1 MKSFILF
8 LFSLW
13 VFSHGLHAQSSFT
26 KPTGEKPGGHIKEY
40 FAGLNNL
47 GLDHNEN
54 HWLTGSKQ
62 KPTRTHNPYSDIK
75 QQLDSLIYDT
85 WLDDEVWGEAGK
97 SVYTFDEFGRQ
108 TSVTEFFVSMF
119 RTDWIPYYRYE
130 YSYDD
135 NGQMIEFRSFLYEE
149 NNWLVMGKILYSYDD
164 QGNELLSVNYSW
176 DALTEN
182 WIPSRK
188 QEYAYND
195 EGSRTLYSMY
205 DWVEDVW
212 VADRR
217 YLYTYNIEGLMILEE
232 FQYWQPTIEDWGN
245 YQKTENN
252 YDEDGHLLE
261 ETQFYWNDEATD
273 WDPLW
278 KRQFFFSP
286 EGLPTHYLDFSWEN
300 GGWLEQYKKTYEF
313 DDNGNMVQ
321 GIDYW
326 WSNNAWA
333 PQYRYDYFFDEWNN
347 IVMMID
353 YEWDNEFSRWAEGHR
368 TDISYDINFTYD
380 DLILPD
386 LGEGS
391 ETMFQYM
398 ILDLTDFD
406 WSIELNDW
414 MTDEKVN
421 FHYSETTII
430 GQIEKEAAEVRVF
443 PNPASGYVVFEGSV
457 TEGPAWVELYDTQ
470 GRKVL
475 SERMMVNRPVNISHL
490 SAGVY
495 VYRFITPDQLY
506 NGKVIVR
513 RMD

>member
-1 MKSFILF
+1 
-8 LFSLW
+8 
-13 VFSHGLHAQSSFT
+13 
-26 KPTGEKPGGHIKEY
+26 
-40 FAGLNNL
+40 
-47 GLDHNEN
+47 
-54 HWLTGSKQ
+54 
-62 KPTRTHNPYSDIK
+62 
-75 QQLDSLIYDT
+75 
-85 WLDDEVWGEAGK
+85 
-97 SVYTFDEFGRQ
+97 
-108 TSVTEFFVSMF
+108 
-119 RTDWIPYYRYE
+119 
-130 YSYDD
+130 
-135 NGQMIEFRSFLYEE
+135 
-149 NNWLVMGKILYSYDD
+149 MGKILYSYDD